1 MKRAAILLALALA
14 SGWAHAG
21 ISGEAAGCA
30 IGGQS
35 CTLKLRL
42 APDEV
47 TRTGPVSLFV
57 GIVQTVNGEPNPSVA
72 GWYDGRTWV
81 AGAPKAAWSGVMSA
95 PRAASIAV
103 PGGVCSMV
111 GKAGGPAG
119 TYTVYAGWGAKN
131 VATLTGIDPTEIQ
144 AAMRGASPELAAK
157 YAQILADYRGAQSRL
172 AQYGDSPAIAF
183 TNMRNAGSF
192 WRIQSFNCGG

>member
-1 MKRAAILLALALA
+1 MKRIAAFLALSLA
-14 SGWAHAG
+14 SGWAAAG
-21 ISGEAAGCA
+21 ISGEAIGCGYA
-30 IGGQS
+30 S
-35 CTLKLRL
+35 PTCVLKLQF
-42 APDEV
+42 APDAV
-47 TRTGPVSLFV
+47 TRAGAVSMFV

-72 GWYDGRTWV
+72 GWYDGRVWV
-81 AGAPKAAWSGVMSA
+81 AGAPKAAWSGVMST

-103 PGGVCSMV
+103 PGGVCALV

-119 TYTVYAGWGAKN
+119 TYTVYAGWGAKD
-131 VATLTGIDPTEIQ
+131 VAKLSGISPAEIQ

-157 YAQILADYRGAQSRL
+157 YAQLLSDYRASESRL
-172 AQYGDSPAIAF
+172 AQYSDSPAIAF